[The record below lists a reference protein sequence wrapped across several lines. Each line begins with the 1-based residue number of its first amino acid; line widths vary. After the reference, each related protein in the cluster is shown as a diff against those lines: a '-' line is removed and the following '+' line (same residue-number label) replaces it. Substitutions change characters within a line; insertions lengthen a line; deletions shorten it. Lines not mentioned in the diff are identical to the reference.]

1 MYVLYLLF
9 NTFFIVCVCVC
20 VCYLVSE
27 GVILYWILCCQ
38 TDAAE
43 QDEEEDEVGED
54 VVVDDLMA
62 QNPESKRGSKRIIF
76 ESLVTKT
83 STNLAQSEHGEMGIK

>member
-1 MYVLYLLF
+1 MLG
-9 NTFFIVCVCVC
+9 FF

-27 GVILYWILCCQ
+27 GVILDRVFCCQ

-62 QNPESKRGSKRIIF
+62 QNPESKKRSERNIF
-76 ESLVTKT
+76 ESFVTKIT
-83 STNLAQSEHGEMGIK
+83 ETLK

>member
-1 MYVLYLLF
+1 MKVYILYLHF
-9 NTFFIVCVCVC
+9 DRWFKKKKMNC

-27 GVILYWILCCQ
+27 RVILDRVLCCQ

-62 QNPESKRGSKRIIF
+62 QNPESKR
-76 ESLVTKT
+76 E
-83 STNLAQSEHGEMGIK
+83 

>member
-1 MYVLYLLF
+1 MRY
-9 NTFFIVCVCVC
+9 C

-27 GVILYWILCCQ
+27 RVILDRVLCCQ
-38 TDAAE
+38 TNTAE

-62 QNPESKRGSKRIIF
+62 QNPEPKR
-76 ESLVTKT
+76 E
-83 STNLAQSEHGEMGIK
+83 

>member
-1 MYVLYLLF
+1 MCVYTVRALSQI
-9 NTFFIVCVCVC
+9 FFFVFFVG

-27 GVILYWILCCQ
+27 GLILDWILCCQ

-62 QNPESKRGSKRIIF
+62 QNPESTKQSDRNRETQGLRDKLS
-76 ESLVTKT
+76 ESFC
-83 STNLAQSEHGEMGIK
+83 SFN